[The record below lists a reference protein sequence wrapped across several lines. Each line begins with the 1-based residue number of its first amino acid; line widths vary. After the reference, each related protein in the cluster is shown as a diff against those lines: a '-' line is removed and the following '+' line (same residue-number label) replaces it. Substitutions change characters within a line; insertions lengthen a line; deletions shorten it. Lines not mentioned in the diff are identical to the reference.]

1 MNEEVF
7 YKKLYYYLKHP
18 VLNSWVWPPDVEPC
32 LKKVIN
38 WKLFED
44 TRQLRRRDIAKRWT
58 EVEQNE
64 FAYALFQ
71 ILFDDQ
77 AIGFASLLSIAMDN
91 PGTVLEGFCWL
102 YSYEEFPRSLGRLQR
117 AASQTCFAYA
127 KVVYGKHLLE
137 HNQLNEALELF
148 RHAAQDLN
156 EPSAW
161 YELGLFY
168 EKGLVEGLERRV
180 YALMGMREEDKAYA
194 LQCYKKSAKL
204 DSSIGMEQVGRCYKE
219 GIGTFISLTKAIK
232 WLSKIPEHQQRH
244 YDVISLLHTRQKV
257 INSGSK
263 KSWVE
268 YKICDCFKC
277 RTLLYFGWRINCS
290 PRWLS
295 RWDKCMERCVLVIV
309 CFRHH
314 FGVSGVGKMVAR
326 HLWSTRADDC
336 WKHRIKN

>member
-1 MNEEVF
+1 MSKEEVF

-18 VLNSWVWPPDVEPC
+18 VLKSWVWPPDVEPC

-38 WKLFED
+38 WKLFKD
-44 TRQLRRRDIAKRWT
+44 TRQLTRRDIAKRWT

-102 YSYEEFPRSLGRLQR
+102 YSYEETPRSLGRLQR
-117 AASQTCFAYA
+117 AATQTCFAYA

-168 EKGLVEGLERRV
+168 EKGLVEDV
-180 YALMGMREEDKAYA
+180 KDDTYA

-204 DSSIGMEQVGRCYKE
+204 DSTIGMEQVGRCYKD
-219 GIGTFISLTKAIK
+219 GVGTQKSVAKAIK
-232 WLSKIPEHQQRH
+232 WLSRVDPEKQRYQENLHALRALQELHHQYFH
-244 YDVISLLHTRQKV
+244 YGLKV
-257 INSGSK
+257 MKKAGSQFQ
-263 KSWVE
+263 E
-268 YKICDCFKC
+268 CDCFKC
-277 RTLLYFGWRINCS
+277 RTVLYLFLRESCS
-290 PRWLS
+290 PKWLS
-295 RWDKCMERCVLVIV
+295 RWDKSAECCLLVIA
-309 CFRHH
+309 CFRHR
-314 FGVSGVGKMVAR
+314 FGASGVGGMVAR
-326 HLWSTRADDC
+326 HIWRTRAEDC